1 MLISLVGNF
10 ALFGLVSGALPRT
23 RVSEHWQASR
33 FIGQEISQRQ
43 NSRFMLAVQVEDL
56 LMLAARF
63 VGEERARQSFIR
75 FAYRQ
80 GKGFTPNQ
88 TGNNEWIAHTERL
101 LAGSSARPRRG
112 RW

>member
-10 ALFGLVSGALPRT
+10 ALFGLVSVLSRT

-80 GKGFTPNQ
+80 GRASPRTRPPTTSGSRTPS
-88 TGNNEWIAHTERL
+88 ACSP
-101 LAGSSARPRRG
+101 GSSARPRRG

>member
-1 MLISLVGNF
+1 M
-10 ALFGLVSGALPRT
+10 
-23 RVSEHWQASR
+23 SEHWQASR

-88 TGNNEWIAHTERL
+88 TANNEWIAHTERL